1 MKLKSYHSPKHTV
14 SRDNVDYSSTMI
26 EQPAIANLLASRSFL
41 LRLSSLDQAHL
52 SAARITV
59 KSPDQTCQAPRF
71 LSYIVHMCITCHAFT
86 TSSRPRE
93 TTTLNKEMTILKTHQ
108 QQQQN
113 HKQQL
118 AQPERNLKHLLQQT
132 TPS

>member
-26 EQPAIANLLASRSFL
+26 EQPAAANS
-41 LRLSSLDQAHL
+41 Q
-52 SAARITV
+52 
-59 KSPDQTCQAPRF
+59 SPDQTCQAPRF